1 MDLPQEMDDFV
12 KESID
17 HSLGLPVSTH
27 TLELK
32 LRASEDAQRRLHNRC
47 LSLQTKLQEK
57 EHILE
62 RVRVRTLQLYEER
75 VCVFF
80 ICSFKDIFFSFPL
93 RLKRV

>member
-1 MDLPQEMDDFV
+1 MDIPSEIDDYV

-47 LSLQTKLQEK
+47 LHLQAKLQEK
-57 EHILE
+57 ENLLE
-62 RVRVRTLQLYEER
+62 RVRVRTLQLFKGR

-80 ICSFKDIFFSFPL
+80 ICSFKDFSFSFPL
-93 RLKRV
+93 RLKQV